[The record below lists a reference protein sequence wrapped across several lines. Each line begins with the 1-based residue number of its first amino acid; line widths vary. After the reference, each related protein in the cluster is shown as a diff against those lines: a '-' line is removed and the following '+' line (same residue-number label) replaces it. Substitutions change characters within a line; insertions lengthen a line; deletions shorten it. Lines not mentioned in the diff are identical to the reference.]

1 MAEDGLPKIYSH
13 PQTESSKITTE
24 ATIFF
29 EANNTIPRSETTIT
43 SEGDHIT
50 AVSDDV
56 LESDFSTTME
66 NKFSFPKERLNSEDD
81 VESHIMKSSIHLEKE
96 TNALSDATNSITENF
111 IPVKI
116 SNISPPVT
124 SVSLIEFPTNMAKE
138 DILLD
143 TNDPGDKDVSITSEV
158 SGSLKINTTGVTD
171 TPVII
176 AKKGEP
182 DINNHSSSVKSDVT
196 TNESVQITDSSIPK
210 TEITLTTEK
219 DFTTIPD
226 ITALPEEKIT
236 EVDLILPE
244 DDPDS
249 VSKQTD
255 SDEEKLITVLE
266 LNTTVKREKNNPEDI
281 LIEDILLT
289 DEESMNRVNVWT
301 ERDFSSEAENNPV
314 LLTAVESR
322 YDFIVPKLVD
332 MNLVE
337 DSAPTTKENL
347 SENNRLESVTEATE
361 VFSKTTPDLDN
372 LSQKEDPSINEMG
385 VFKLLKEEPDELL
398 I

>member
-50 AVSDDV
+50 AVSDYV
-56 LESDFSTTME
+56 LESDFSTTID
-66 NKFSFPKERLNSEDD
+66 KFSFPKERLNSEDD
-81 VESHIMKSSIHLEKE
+81 VESHITKSSIHLEKE
-96 TNALSDATNSITENF
+96 SNALSGATNSITENF

-158 SGSLKINTTGVTD
+158 SGSLKINTVSDTD
-171 TPVII
+171 TPAITD
-176 AKKGEP
+176 KKGKP

-196 TNESVQITDSSIPK
+196 ANEAVQITDSSIPK

-219 DFTTIPD
+219 DFTKIPA

-236 EVDLILPE
+236 EIGLILPE
-244 DDPDS
+244 DDPDA
-249 VSKQTD
+249 VSKLTD
-255 SDEEKLITVLE
+255 SDEEKLITVFE

-281 LIEDILLT
+281 LIEDVLLT
-289 DEESMNRVNVWT
+289 DEESTNRVNVWID
-301 ERDFSSEAENNPV
+301 RDFASEAENNPV
-314 LLTAVESR
+314 MLTAVESR
-322 YDFIVPKLVD
+322 YDFIVPKLID

-337 DSAPTTKENL
+337 DSSPTTKEDL

-361 VFSKTTPDLDN
+361 AFSKTTPDLDN
-372 LSQKEDPSINEMG
+372 LSQKEDTSINEMG
-385 VFKLLKEEPDELL
+385 VFKLLKEEPDEFL